1 MALQTEAEVVLKD
14 LPVTLCANRAMMEE
28 MGFAMNQSKEL
39 VRIAGLGLIAQV
51 DNLNTHRVAES
62 ARLDSAMD
70 VTKGK
75 LLRSRAKVI
84 CVVRAWRL
92 QTRASGLLVSRCARL
107 SGGSLS
113 KRG

>member
-1 MALQTEAEVVLKD
+1 MEDEDAVALQTDAEVVLKD
-14 LPVTLCANRAMMEE
+14 LPVTLCANLSLMEE
-28 MGFAMNQSKEL
+28 TMFAMNQSKEL
-39 VRIAGLGLIAQV
+39 VQSLGVRIADLGLIAQV

-84 CVVRAWRL
+84 YVVRHGH
-92 QTRASGLLVSRCARL
+92 QGLLCPDAH
-107 SGGSLS
+107 G
-113 KRG
+113 